1 MSERIVISPTSR
13 QEGHAELV
21 MEVDDEGIVTK
32 GRYFSIT
39 PVRGLEKM
47 VAGKAPETAPVMCQ
61 RICGV
66 CPIPHTLASAEA
78 VDDSLDIEVPKAGQ
92 LLRELILMAHD
103 VNSHAIHHFLIATD
117 FVPENLMATAINS
130 VSEIR
135 KNVQT
140 VVDVVAGEGIHP
152 SDVRIGGMADNISEL
167 ARKRLYARLK
177 QLKPKVKCTCSKTG
191 CKKKYC
197 ACFSNS
203 IFCEGCDCKDCENKP
218 PNEDIKNNFDS
229 NNDNGN
235 ALKQDNIEKI
245 NYDKK
250 EMSNQKTQRV
260 ICNCTKSY
268 CMKKY
273 CECFK
278 QSLNC
283 NSLCRCIECKNK
295 NYNNNCYNSLNNPSY
310 SNNFYNY
317 ALNNSINNNININ
330 NNYSEVHNIL
340 PSFGKSIDYNNPIN
354 FQSEAFGIFIK
365 KDKLKIEGRNINLN
379 IVNNNNMNKDDND
392 NDNGEKIDK
401 NNIKDLNETPKFSN
415 KKRLRAKNENSGD
428 MKTCPT
434 TNSSKRRKKGVSVV
448 NKNIKKKRL
457 QLN

>member
-177 QLKPKVKCTCSKTG
+177 QLKPKVDAHVDLMLGLIADKDLPKGLGVTNQPVMATSKTYG
-191 CKKKYC
+191 DRTQ
-197 ACFSNS
+197 FDLDRFTEIMPESSN
-203 IFCEGCDCKDCENKP
+203 
-218 PNEDIKNNFDS
+218 
-229 NNDNGN
+229 
-235 ALKQDNIEKI
+235 
-245 NYDKK
+245 
-250 EMSNQKTQRV
+250 
-260 ICNCTKSY
+260 
-268 CMKKY
+268 
-273 CECFK
+273 
-278 QSLNC
+278 
-283 NSLCRCIECKNK
+283 
-295 NYNNNCYNSLNNPSY
+295 
-310 SNNFYNY
+310 
-317 ALNNSINNNININ
+317 
-330 NNYSEVHNIL
+330 H
-340 PSFGKSIDYNNPIN
+340 
-354 FQSEAFGIFIK
+354 
-365 KDKLKIEGRNINLN
+365 
-379 IVNNNNMNKDDND
+379 
-392 NDNGEKIDK
+392 
-401 NNIKDLNETPKFSN
+401 
-415 KKRLRAKNENSGD
+415 
-428 MKTCPT
+428 
-434 TNSSKRRKKGVSVV
+434 TNHAVGS
-448 NKNIKKKRL
+448 
-457 QLN
+457 